1 MIDVTN
7 VIAYNHIIYNMIFVF
22 WRPEGV
28 IMKVLF
34 SFSHQT
40 LLLSSLPS
48 SRLKFHTIYGRCKKF
63 FAHYI
68 ASTRSFQVSEEFKI
82 DRVHKAIV
90 IRNPHH
96 YSIVVTIVHMHHD
109 KQHTITLKPK
119 QSVLFVHDDHVT
131 HDNFKAQLVKEV
143 KVLGYVIRVLEIRF
157 NDYDVQYRIIV
168 HKGNMTRMIRDA
180 NDARDLPKAVSNE
193 IRRLLR
199 KYPIS

>member
-1 MIDVTN
+1 
-7 VIAYNHIIYNMIFVF
+7 
-22 WRPEGV
+22 
-28 IMKVLF
+28 MKRIF

-40 LLLSSLPS
+40 LLSLPLSLPS
-48 SRLKFHTIYGRCKKF
+48 RTPSELRFYTIHGRCKKF
-63 FAHYI
+63 FAHI
-68 ASTRSFQVSEEFKI
+68 IGSIRPFQVSEEFKI
-82 DRVHKAIV
+82 DNEHKAII
-90 IRNPHH
+90 IRNPNHYKIDITIIHTHH
-96 YSIVVTIVHMHHD
+96 KKV
-109 KQHTITLKPK
+109 HTITLKPK

-131 HDNFKAQLVKEV
+131 HNKFSTRLVKEA